1 MNVINTKLIGSNKN
15 PLAYSTTDYV
25 NVIEAVEDFFEDA
38 SIEVDSTEVERIAK
52 ELEQNGFAYFNQFL
66 FTI

>member
-1 MNVINTKLIGSNKN
+1 MNIINTKLISSNKN

-25 NVIEAVEDFFEDA
+25 NVIEAVEDFFEDS

>member
-15 PLAYSTTDYV
+15 PLVYHTTDYV